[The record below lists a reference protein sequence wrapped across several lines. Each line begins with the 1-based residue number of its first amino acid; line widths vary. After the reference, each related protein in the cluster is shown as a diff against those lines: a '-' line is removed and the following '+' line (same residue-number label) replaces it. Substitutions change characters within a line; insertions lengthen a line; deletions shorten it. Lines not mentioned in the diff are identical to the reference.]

1 MRLLRVKL
9 FTDGRGYVNQ
19 GSHDQGAFMTN
30 EQWLEMFKDIGAKMR
45 RGITDILNSEGGK
58 IPLGK
63 GAGGDKTFP
72 VDKWAEDIIIS
83 ALEQAEREGETFTLI
98 SEELGI
104 RKFGDGRKIVLVDP
118 IDGSNNAKTG
128 IPFFSSSMALLNGD
142 TLSDLAA
149 GYVIN
154 LSTGDEFWALR
165 AQGAY
170 KNGKRIRTSATEGIS
185 VVAYEASSP
194 QSDLPRLMPLL
205 LQAKR
210 TRCFGSTAL
219 DLAYLASGSISLF
232 ATATASRA
240 FDYAAGMLIVEEADG
255 VITDLE
261 GRHIDHVVAGLDRTV
276 PLLASAH
283 ERLHVVALE
292 LLAAT

>member
-1 MRLLRVKL
+1 
-9 FTDGRGYVNQ
+9 
-19 GSHDQGAFMTN
+19 MTS

-45 RGITDILNSEGGK
+45 RGITEILNREGGK

-83 ALEQAEREGETFTLI
+83 ALERAEREGEAFTLI
-98 SEELGI
+98 SEELGT
-104 RKFGDGRKIVLVDP
+104 RKFGDGRKVVLVDP

-170 KNGKRIRTSATEGIS
+170 KNGKRIRTSATEGITI
-185 VVAYEASSP
+185 VAYEASSP

-205 LQAKR
+205 MQAKR

-219 DLAYLASGSISLF
+219 DLAYLASGAISLF

-283 ERLHVVALE
+283 ERLHVAALE
-292 LLAAT
+292 LLAVT

>member
-1 MRLLRVKL
+1 
-9 FTDGRGYVNQ
+9 
-19 GSHDQGAFMTN
+19 MTN